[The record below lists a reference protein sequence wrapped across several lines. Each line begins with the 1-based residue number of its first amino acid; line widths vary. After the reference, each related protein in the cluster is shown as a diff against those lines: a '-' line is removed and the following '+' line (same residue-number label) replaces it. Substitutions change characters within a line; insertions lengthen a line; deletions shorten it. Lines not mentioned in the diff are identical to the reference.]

1 MLGEI
6 ETLQQRSVMV
16 QIEELI
22 QSTPDYMDVR
32 EALVSLDFIPERDDA
47 QIAVWVQPD
56 LRIFVLLMMNLGGG
70 YAGYRVA
77 TYDEMESLEREY
89 IRHMPR

>member
-6 ETLQQRSVMV
+6 EALQQRALMV
-16 QIEELI
+16 QIEEII
-22 QSTPDYMDVR
+22 QSTPDYSDIR
-32 EALVSLDFIPERDDA
+32 ETLQSLEFVPERDDA
-47 QIAVWVQPD
+47 DVAVWVQPN

-77 TYDEMESLEREY
+77 TYDEIESLEEEY
-89 IRHMPR
+89 ASRFL